1 MPELDSGLLVA
12 FDVVAFD
19 TERLDRVTV
28 FSLVF
33 FFSRSESRF
42 AFVIFIFLYV
52 RLGLQIGFDGF
63 VEEGRLEVKHI
74 FTIHSCQQER
84 TPWCG
89 G

>member
-12 FDVVAFD
+12 FDVVTFD
-19 TERLDRVTV
+19 TERSDRVTV

-33 FFSRSESRF
+33 LFSRSESRF
-42 AFVIFIFLYV
+42 AFFIYVYIFFGFFYMYV

-74 FTIHSCQQER
+74 FFIIYSC
-84 TPWCG
+84 
-89 G
+89 